1 MKEMN
6 IENGR
11 MVTIDIEK
19 ANVFAVVLMIVCGI
33 ALLVPFILIWHD
45 KWSRE
50 TVDEFFDSFLWR
62 GSLFV
67 VLMAIGIVVLELIHG
82 ITFACFAPSGWRSI
96 SFGIMKKMAT
106 PYCHCNEPLHPRPYI
121 VAALMPLIVLG
132 IIPAVICQVIGSFF
146 LLLWSIVFIA
156 AAGGD
161 IWMAWLMTKE
171 SPDCT
176 VLDHPSEAG
185 YYVFD

>member
-1 MKEMN
+1 MKEVN

-11 MVTIDIEK
+11 MVTIDIVK
-19 ANVFAVVLMIVCGI
+19 ANIFAVVLMIVSGI
-33 ALLVPFILIWHD
+33 ALLVPYILIWH
-45 KWSRE
+45 
-50 TVDEFFDSFLWR
+50 VDTFLWR

-67 VLMAIGIVVLELIHG
+67 ILMAVGIVVHELIHG

-96 SFGIMKKMAT
+96 SFGIMWKMAT

-132 IIPAVICQVIGSFF
+132 IIPAVICLVIGSFY
-146 LLLWSIVFIA
+146 LLLWS
-156 AAGGD
+156 GGD

>member
-1 MKEMN
+1 MKEVN

-11 MVTIDIEK
+11 MVTIDIVK
-19 ANVFAVVLMIVCGI
+19 ANIFAVVLMIVSGI
-33 ALLVPFILIWHD
+33 ALLVPYILIWHD
-45 KWSRE
+45 QWSRE
-50 TVDEFFDSFLWR
+50 TVKEFFDTFLWR

-67 VLMAIGIVVLELIHG
+67 ILMAVGIVVHELIHG
-82 ITFACFAPSGWRSI
+82 ITFACFG
-96 SFGIMKKMAT
+96 F
-106 PYCHCNEPLHPRPYI
+106 Y
-121 VAALMPLIVLG
+121 
-132 IIPAVICQVIGSFF
+132 